1 MNEAGRERETL
12 FPSTEKVAGELFFPF
27 GKSEL
32 LDAFTHSLPPI
43 LHAVHARDKIEVFL
57 NAQILPKTESLRHV
71 TDFAFKRLA
80 PVDHGVTQDFAASVV
95 RAEQSAKHS
104 QERGLTTAVRA
115 EEPVDF
121 AGAHG

>member
-12 FPSTEKVAGELFFPF
+12 FPSTGKLAGELFFPF
-27 GKSEL
+27 GKSEF
-32 LDAFTHSLPPI
+32 LDAFTHCLPPI
-43 LHAVHARDKIEVFL
+43 LHTVHARDKIEIFL
-57 NAQILPKTESLRHV
+57 NAQILPKTKSLRHV
-71 TDFAFKRLA
+71 TDFAFDRLA
-80 PVDHGVTQDFAASVV
+80 PGDHVVTKDFTASVV
-95 RAEQSAKHS
+95 GAEQSAKHS